1 MRKFCYESDIGAYI
15 SNIFHYAENVQI
27 TKLMNLA
34 WIELLRSVLLPIVG
48 LPNPKVHSQK
58 TESKLRKALSEQETK
73 FSI

>member
-1 MRKFCYESDIGAYI
+1 
-15 SNIFHYAENVQI
+15 
-27 TKLMNLA
+27 MNLA

-73 FSI
+73 FSILSPQAEK